1 MYVSPKPVL
10 TMQWFP
16 CSLPTV
22 LKRMPFFLHLT
33 MLLFCFSC
41 KAEVNQTY
49 STSFENK
56 TILTV
61 LNSTNIL
68 HWLDTINVTASLKT
82 QRQSVSQDFYI
93 LQRTKTTTA
102 VSKTAPKTIIT
113 TIMGNIEPISIRTT
127 KMVQHTTTKK
137 PFLFTSRYA
146 GNNST
151 RRHPSTTCV
160 CKDER
165 FKTGIMICAI
175 IIAVLVLIC
184 AALIIC
190 SMVLA
195 SKVSSL
201 KSKLTQSKRQARSNG
216 DFLSASSI
224 LWPSGIETWQKKS
237 QTANQTMDEISLGE
251 ANTTD
256 EKHTLMTK
264 QTIDILKDANEDNKT
279 SSNNETMT
287 VLATVEV

>member
-1 MYVSPKPVL
+1 
-10 TMQWFP
+10 
-16 CSLPTV
+16 
-22 LKRMPFFLHLT
+22 

-68 HWLDTINVTASLKT
+68 HWLDTNVTASLKT
-82 QRQSVSQDFYI
+82 PRQSVSQDFYI
-93 LQRTKTTTA
+93 LHRTKTTTGVA
-102 VSKTAPKTIIT
+102 KTAPKTILT
-113 TIMGNIEPISIRTT
+113 TIMGKIEPISIRTTT
-127 KMVQHTTTKK
+127 KMVQHTTTTK

-190 SMVLA
+190 SVVLA

-216 DFLSASSI
+216 DFLSTSSI

-251 ANTTD
+251 ANITD
-256 EKHTLMTK
+256 EKHTLMTV

-279 SSNNETMT
+279 SSNDETMT
-287 VLATVEV
+287 VLSTVEV